1 MWATKFSPETT
12 YQTRAHPTVGRTPSG
27 DTLARFS
34 ALRTARE
41 SQNGNLVADSD
52 FEILCCRALGGI
64 SAPAAIHAESD
75 PGVAKTIGTQRR
87 KAEILL

>member
-1 MWATKFSPETT
+1 MCATQFAPETT
-12 YQTRAHPTVGRTPSG
+12 RRTRAHPTVGRTSSG

-64 SAPAAIHAESD
+64 SAPAAIHAESQ
-75 PGVAKTIGTQRR
+75 PGVAKTIGTQRW
-87 KAEILL
+87 KAETLL

>member
-1 MWATKFSPETT
+1 MCAAQFAPETMR
-12 YQTRAHPTVGRTPSG
+12 QTRAHLTVGHTSSG

-41 SQNGNLVADSD
+41 SQNWSLMADSD

-64 SAPAAIHAESD
+64 SAPAAIHAESQ
-75 PGVAKTIGTQRR
+75 PGVAKTIGTRR
-87 KAEILL
+87 WKAETLL